1 MTIITFQ
8 TILKVPIERAY
19 EFHCDTNNLPLIT
32 PPWIK
37 VSIVK
42 LDLPLHE
49 GSRII
54 LDITRFGLT
63 QQWEMEIEAMR
74 PNEAI
79 IDRAIRSPFKSF
91 RHVHGFEKI
100 GENETRMI
108 DRIEFALPVE
118 PLSNIV
124 LPFVKKDLSRMFHYR
139 HEATSG
145 ALMA

>member
-1 MTIITFQ
+1 MQTTIFE
-8 TILKVPIERAY
+8 TILNAPIQKVY

-42 LDLPLHE
+42 LDLPLVQ
-49 GSRII
+49 GSHII
-54 LDITRFGLT
+54 LDITRFGFT

-74 PNEAI
+74 PNEAV

-100 GENETRMI
+100 DKNQTRMKDI
-108 DRIEFALPVE
+108 VEFALPLA
-118 PLSNIV
+118 PLSNIA
-124 LPFVKKDLSRMFHYR
+124 LAFVKSDFARMFHFR
-139 HEATSG
+139 HEKTAR
-145 ALMA
+145 ALGE

>member
-1 MTIITFQ
+1 MQTIIFE
-8 TILKVPIERAY
+8 TILNAPIQRVY

-42 LDLPLHE
+42 LDLPLVQ
-49 GSRII
+49 GSHII
-54 LDITRFGLT
+54 LDITRFGFT

-74 PNEAI
+74 PNEAV

-100 GENETRMI
+100 DENQTRMK
-108 DRIEFALPVE
+108 DMVEFALPFK
-118 PLSNIV
+118 PLSNIA
-124 LPFVKKDLSRMFHYR
+124 LPFIKKDLKRMFDYR
-139 HEATSG
+139 HEATNK
-145 ALMA
+145 ALLN